1 MEPRTFFGVG
11 FTCML
16 RQNDERAGM
25 TQDFPASKEA
35 LISDLAGFPDQS
47 LREFEAAA
55 VKQCSQKGSDME
67 TSFMPIIE
75 DMSLDQKTRYAALFC
90 FGTWLRRMKES
101 SRLINLLDKYQ
112 SEFNSLGTFH
122 HLRAMA
128 LTQRAGRQDLFQA
141 LASSSR
147 ALELLPEHIGV
158 KHSYVITRIVDLE
171 ESLKSSK
178 LSLSEKQEEQL
189 SNAENLLQSVMAEE
203 PKYPKF
209 QASQARIHSL
219 RGRHDDAR
227 QSLLQ
232 AIDLEDSKGPDFP
245 IRISEYNQVLF
256 GISLREALSTV
267 SAEVSKAQNL
277 AEEFGSELKRF
288 TSETQTKY
296 LELLGIFSAVIG
308 LVLTSVQVSTN
319 SQTFAEG
326 AGLMMVVSGSIL
338 IVFSAVGAI
347 VNRPL
352 KFILTIS
359 ASGALLILG
368 GFVAG
373 FLI

>member
-1 MEPRTFFGVG
+1 
-11 FTCML
+11 
-16 RQNDERAGM
+16 
-25 TQDFPASKEA
+25 
-35 LISDLAGFPDQS
+35 
-47 LREFEAAA
+47 
-55 VKQCSQKGSDME
+55 
-67 TSFMPIIE
+67 
-75 DMSLDQKTRYAALFC
+75 
-90 FGTWLRRMKES
+90 
-101 SRLINLLDKYQ
+101 
-112 SEFNSLGTFH
+112 
-122 HLRAMA
+122 
-128 LTQRAGRQDLFQA
+128 
-141 LASSSR
+141 
-147 ALELLPEHIGV
+147 
-158 KHSYVITRIVDLE
+158 
-171 ESLKSSK
+171 
-178 LSLSEKQEEQL
+178 
-189 SNAENLLQSVMAEE
+189 
-203 PKYPKF
+203 
-209 QASQARIHSL
+209 
-219 RGRHDDAR
+219 
-227 QSLLQ
+227 
-232 AIDLEDSKGPDFP
+232 
-245 IRISEYNQVLF
+245 LF